1 MNKQKVVRTYD
12 ETLKGSKEIPMGIR
26 TTILAFPDGNTT
38 ATQELESALNDG
50 YQVVMCHQ
58 IGMALEYILK
68 KPDET
73 NNE

>member
-12 ETLKGSKEIPMGIR
+12 EILKGSKEISIGIR
-26 TTILAFPDGNTT
+26 DNILAFPDGNTT

-68 KPDET
+68 KPEVA